1 MDFTKYN
8 CPFCGQA
15 FKETDDI
22 VVCPDCGTP
31 HHRECWLKNGEC
43 FRADKHGFNEPV
55 EVEFKDVEDNENINN
70 INGEEA
76 FNGSLSGLSDYGQSD
91 NGFNPENQEKEP
103 PQKIV
108 QDIMDRLKNNSQE
121 EVVIDSHKLSLF
133 AAAIGKNQDYY
144 LPRFM
149 LFEKVKKAFSWNV
162 AGFFVPLA
170 WALYRKMY
178 KIAALIFALYM
189 MVFTITAVPLISN
202 EEYINASQVCL
213 EEDPQYTMKILAYQ
227 SGSSD
232 VTLTPNQV
240 KLYEIMES
248 IEIPL
253 YVRVI
258 SYILTLGIRIAL
270 GVFGSYLYFKKL
282 SKNISKV
289 KEKARITGMPEESLK
304 MYLYK
309 KCGTLPIIICAI
321 VGFLEW
327 QLF

>member
-15 FKETDDI
+15 FKETDDV

-43 FRADKHGFNEPV
+43 FRADKHGLNEPV
-55 EVEFKDVEDNENINN
+55 EVEFKDVEENENANN
-70 INGEEA
+70 INGEQA
-76 FNGSLSGLSDYGQSD
+76 FNGGSSGFSDYGQSN
-91 NGFNPENQEKEP
+91 NGFNQKNQEKEP

-149 LFEKVKKAFSWNV
+149 LFEKMKKPFAWNI
-162 AGFFVPLA
+162 GGCFFPLA

-178 KIAALIFALYM
+178 KIAALVFALYIA
-189 MVFTITAVPLISN
+189 VFAMSSLPLVTN
-202 EEYINASQVCL
+202 EEYIEISQVCL
-213 EEDPQYTMKILAYQ
+213 QEDPQYALNVLMFQAGYT
-227 SGSSD
+227 D
-232 VTLTPNQV
+232 VTLTANQV
-240 KLYEIMES
+240 KYCEVLES

-253 YVRVI
+253 YTI
-258 SYILTLGIRIAL
+258 IFSYIVTLGTRIAM
-270 GVFGSYLYFKKL
+270 GFFGSYLYFKKL
-282 SKNISKV
+282 SKNISKA
-289 KEKARITGMPEESLK
+289 KEKTKITGMPEETLK

-309 KCGTLPIIICAI
+309 KFGTFPFIICAI
-321 VGFLEW
+321 IGFIE
-327 QLF
+327 FKMF